1 MMKRTENATKAFWFT
16 VLVGMLFIVGCA
28 AAPPVRIL
36 PLVGA
41 PAYPPTDPVTV
52 MVLRTEPQRPFET
65 LGQVVLE
72 PEGNALSVPELEQ
85 KLREAAAS
93 MGANAVVIT
102 ADMTMQAGGNR
113 MEQSGGQVV
122 SAIAIRFKD

>member
-1 MMKRTENATKAFWFT
+1 MKRTENATKPFWFT
-16 VLVGMLFIVGCA
+16 VLAGMLLIAGCA
-28 AAPPVRIL
+28 TAPPVRIL

-41 PAYPPTDPVTV
+41 SAYAPTDPVTI

-102 ADMTMQAGGNR
+102 ADMTMQAGGTR

>member
-1 MMKRTENATKAFWFT
+1 MKRTTVSAAIFCSL
-16 VLVGMLFIVGCA
+16 VLVGTLAAAGCA
-28 AAPPVRIL
+28 TAPPVRIL

-41 PAYPPTDPVTV
+41 PAYPPTDPATV
-52 MVLRTEPQRPFET
+52 VVLQKEPQFPFET
-65 LGQVVLE
+65 LGQVVVE
-72 PEGNALSVPELEQ
+72 PEANTLSMRELQQ

-102 ADMTMQAGGNR
+102 ADMTMQAGETR
-113 MEQSGGQVV
+113 AEMSGGQIV